1 MDALDILVLQG
12 IRGPGMSWNV
22 LEIKVSWNVLEF
34 FEKLEKCPGKT
45 QPIKIFEN
53 NLCFNGMLFFSVL
66 IVLLELYFFRKTN
79 HLLVFTL
86 KYISNELKNKE

>member
-1 MDALDILVLQG
+1 MHIY
-12 IRGPGMSWNV
+12 GPGMS
-22 LEIKVSWNVLEF
+22 LKSKCPGMSLNVLEF